1 MDVQLDGSRVAALRE
16 LDIPFAPIGRT
27 CDVTGLHYVEIVLR
41 CRQTVRSGRD
51 AAMELVATAPDTTAV
66 LIVDEAAAAGL
77 VSELAQ
83 MGGRCPVTSP

>member
-41 CRQTVRSGRD
+41 RQTVRSGRD

-83 MGGRCPVTSP
+83 RGGRCPVTSP